1 MRKIIINDND
11 MLTSTVNGS
20 LGSIIEQTAC
30 PTENCSGQVIFSLEH
45 RISGAVALCNKCHK
59 GVFVKQ
65 INL

>member
-1 MRKIIINDND
+1 MRKIIINDQD
-11 MLTSTVNGS
+11 LLTSAGPEG

-30 PTENCSGQVIFSLEH
+30 PAENCGGQVIFSLEH
-45 RISGAVALCNKCHK
+45 RISGAVALCNKCQK